1 MIATNC
7 ERLELY
13 LDGQKLSTCL
23 PDAAD
28 FPNLAYPPAF
38 ADLTVDGS
46 GLPELRIDGY
56 VGDTRV
62 ATVRMPADTSRDR
75 LELTADHGELRS
87 DGTDATRI
95 TFRAVDAYGNQ
106 RPYVTGTVALTL
118 TGPATLIGDNPFP
131 FAEYGGVGGAFI
143 RSRPGQAGP
152 VTVRAQHP
160 TLGRSAVRLTVRRG

>member
-1 MIATNC
+1 V
-7 ERLELY
+7 
-13 LDGQKLSTCL
+13 

-56 VGDTRV
+56 VGGTR
-62 ATVRMPADTSRDR
+62 AASLLMSADTSRDR
-75 LELTADHGELRS
+75 LALTVDHGELRA
-87 DGTDATRI
+87 DGSDATRV
-95 TFRAVDAYGNQ
+95 TFRALDAYGNQ
-106 RPYVTGTVALTL
+106 RPYVTGAVTLTL

-143 RSRPGQAGP
+143 RSRPRQAGP
-152 VTVRAQHP
+152 VTVRAQHAA
-160 TLGRSAVRLTVRRG
+160 LGQSAVRLTVRPGSGRALA